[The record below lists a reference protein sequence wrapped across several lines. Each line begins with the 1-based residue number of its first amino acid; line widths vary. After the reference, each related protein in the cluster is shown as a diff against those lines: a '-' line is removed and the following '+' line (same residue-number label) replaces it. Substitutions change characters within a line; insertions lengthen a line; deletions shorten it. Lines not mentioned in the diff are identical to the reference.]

1 MRNVTTHGLAVAALV
16 LLGGMFSG
24 TAFGQESIVYVDP
37 ADGDGTAADCTF
49 DAPCLTITQGME
61 VSGAD
66 TVAVRIRGT
75 SSSVFVQEHLTV
87 REGITLLLYKTSSN
101 SKYHMVEGDLTIQG
115 NLTFIGGELTFYRE
129 YERST
134 LYLRSGTITFG
145 INVPPVGAG
154 GPAQADYGVFNEY
167 MTRTALGGNIVIDQ
181 NTTMDVSDGSG
192 GDGTCPNFERLVIP
206 SGVTVEVTGT
216 CTGDN
221 FIDTDTTTD
230 NSIIVWGELD
240 VMGTLELSG
249 DKGLHLNGPRPMG
262 GVDSAYAKMFDYG
275 GPNGFPSANV
285 SGMITSDGIST
296 LYISV
301 EAEML
306 TEIKTEEDGDD
317 YVYVYPMYSG
327 WQNEYSHAYRINGDG
342 VIALDVVKDTQAGV
356 RISPNFGTGALSTN
370 MAGVLWV
377 SSSNVS
383 GSFRSGGMAQ
393 TKFDRTTISGDVFIE
408 GQGAPAPGAVLTGI
422 GTVDATAVYTDPST
436 GNATTTRSLPDPV
449 VECYGMEDKW
459 FSGNRLPTVDPAL
472 VAVDAVSGDSTI
484 TPGHIL
490 PSRGLTTGVY
500 FNGGAIGGSVELN
513 NASKPMM
520 ANKLVVDGDG
530 YEDDGGTYKIEESPQ
545 CYGGAY
551 FESEKTLENGQTI
564 KTGTTTVQG
573 GVYGVA
579 IVHAMVNGT
588 LELQGGMLDLTAATE
603 QVVRSTGTVSPDYS
617 NVCSSG
623 APGIS
628 GAAIVFSGSTS
639 QTIANPMPL
648 ALDNLVLEVKKNTRN
663 ELIFGGSEVS
673 VDGVSIMG
681 GELVTNGMLNLD
693 EGYLLIDRSPGTVGD
708 INRGSGIN
716 AYMEYTT
723 DSGSKAYRTP
733 SRVMYTGSLGSF
745 DTGHE
750 VYNGITLST
759 LDIYLATKATEVE
772 LTSRIN
778 VTDRL
783 NLQRGT
789 LVVTS
794 DFPFTAPSSVIV
806 GDAMVDAKGGFEAT
820 TGSLTF
826 RGTMDPSTEH
836 LLPTYPSVA
845 AATSD
850 AARTPTTVNVNSCA
864 ASMSVTL
871 SLREGYTAVRNLNVT
886 EGNAVDLAGN
896 DLVARGG
903 TIDVASGA
911 VLCDSEGDVS
921 CADKGEAFREFF
933 DLADAMDK
941 MRYEDTPEHRVLFAE
956 ARKEYEASKANAA
969 KTATAGMIHFAG
981 SVALDAGTD
990 EEALEWMWPP
1000 GMILSNGHLIV
1011 QAGGTLSTTTAPIA
1025 PNNADKVMFSSLT
1038 LEENSDELEE
1048 NSDEKPS
1055 NSLTT
1060 GLGVDYVMIGGDVS
1074 VGNGSSI
1081 WVRSRAG
1088 GHPQTTLMI
1097 GGDMMLD
1104 GDGRVIVSGH
1114 VLSVAGDYMQG
1125 SMTTPGNSLV
1135 ALGGGSHMAM
1145 GDFHV
1150 GGMHVAT
1157 DSMITYEFGA
1167 GDCAGSTELNGYTVP
1182 IGLTVYGDYAFDA
1195 ASDWNDKASMPANE
1209 LGMDGTVRFVT
1220 NGMSNVSMGGPM
1232 SQFCNVE
1239 VASDPGGDTGMLN
1252 LMSDVSQ
1259 NIEGRLMLKNGV
1271 IGGDPMYR
1279 WMITQPSPENS
1290 LEGRITAGSDSAV
1303 IQLGSRN
1310 SYFSGTLSRAIEE
1323 GDATGGVVTS
1333 GYIFPVGSPKGDGPD
1348 SFRPLIMQFPDDL
1361 GNTGMASVSYLHD
1374 AIADSME
1381 WINLEVGHVDAN
1393 GNSTDLLLDNA
1404 ADMFWKVELDAVPAH
1419 DPNVR
1424 LVADDLPNVF
1434 DITGLR
1440 IVQWDCD
1447 GTNPRLAGVYDVS
1460 ADPTDDDSYRGNDF
1474 INGVP
1479 NLTQEGLELG
1489 MCSILGVASNMLQNP
1504 ISADPILGG
1513 TARVQFIHNV
1523 AGATVDVYLDDNKVA
1538 DDFMF
1543 QSALAFGVVAAGNH
1557 TLDIVAAAAPDNSAP
1572 LLSLPVRFDRNKH
1585 YHVIA
1590 HGNAAAGVV
1599 SLVIRE
1605 DVRTA
1610 SSVSNMVDFYVV
1622 HGASALGEI
1631 DIRTLDP
1638 VDNTRVTNDLF
1649 INNFAFDDVGEYKSL
1664 DPGGYNIEVLTSD
1677 GATQIEVFRFEL
1689 DGYADKALV
1698 LNMSG
1703 VGKSAAEGLTM
1714 MGVGMDGSTFFPQV
1728 ITAAATEEL
1737 PTEFTLLGNYPNPF
1751 NPSTRI
1757 EFDLPETAQ
1766 VSITVFDMLGR
1777 NVMTLPA
1784 QELEAGHSRTVEL
1797 NATSLASGNY
1807 FYRVVATGASGKH
1820 IETGRMVLIK

>member
-1 MRNVTTHGLAVAALV
+1 
-16 LLGGMFSG
+16 
-24 TAFGQESIVYVDP
+24 
-37 ADGDGTAADCTF
+37 
-49 DAPCLTITQGME
+49 
-61 VSGAD
+61 
-66 TVAVRIRGT
+66 
-75 SSSVFVQEHLTV
+75 
-87 REGITLLLYKTSSN
+87 
-101 SKYHMVEGDLTIQG
+101 
-115 NLTFIGGELTFYRE
+115 
-129 YERST
+129 
-134 LYLRSGTITFG
+134 
-145 INVPPVGAG
+145 
-154 GPAQADYGVFNEY
+154 
-167 MTRTALGGNIVIDQ
+167 
-181 NTTMDVSDGSG
+181 
-192 GDGTCPNFERLVIP
+192 
-206 SGVTVEVTGT
+206 
-216 CTGDN
+216 
-221 FIDTDTTTD
+221 
-230 NSIIVWGELD
+230 
-240 VMGTLELSG
+240 
-249 DKGLHLNGPRPMG
+249 
-262 GVDSAYAKMFDYG
+262 
-275 GPNGFPSANV
+275 
-285 SGMITSDGIST
+285 
-296 LYISV
+296 
-301 EAEML
+301 
-306 TEIKTEEDGDD
+306 
-317 YVYVYPMYSG
+317 
-327 WQNEYSHAYRINGDG
+327 
-342 VIALDVVKDTQAGV
+342 
-356 RISPNFGTGALSTN
+356 
-370 MAGVLWV
+370 
-377 SSSNVS
+377 
-383 GSFRSGGMAQ
+383 
-393 TKFDRTTISGDVFIE
+393 
-408 GQGAPAPGAVLTGI
+408 
-422 GTVDATAVYTDPST
+422 
-436 GNATTTRSLPDPV
+436 
-449 VECYGMEDKW
+449 
-459 FSGNRLPTVDPAL
+459 
-472 VAVDAVSGDSTI
+472 
-484 TPGHIL
+484 
-490 PSRGLTTGVY
+490 
-500 FNGGAIGGSVELN
+500 
-513 NASKPMM
+513 
-520 ANKLVVDGDG
+520 
-530 YEDDGGTYKIEESPQ
+530 
-545 CYGGAY
+545 
-551 FESEKTLENGQTI
+551 
-564 KTGTTTVQG
+564 
-573 GVYGVA
+573 
-579 IVHAMVNGT
+579 
-588 LELQGGMLDLTAATE
+588 
-603 QVVRSTGTVSPDYS
+603 
-617 NVCSSG
+617 
-623 APGIS
+623 
-628 GAAIVFSGSTS
+628 
-639 QTIANPMPL
+639 
-648 ALDNLVLEVKKNTRN
+648 
-663 ELIFGGSEVS
+663 
-673 VDGVSIMG
+673 
-681 GELVTNGMLNLD
+681 
-693 EGYLLIDRSPGTVGD
+693 
-708 INRGSGIN
+708 
-716 AYMEYTT
+716 
-723 DSGSKAYRTP
+723 
-733 SRVMYTGSLGSF
+733 
-745 DTGHE
+745 
-750 VYNGITLST
+750 
-759 LDIYLATKATEVE
+759 
-772 LTSRIN
+772 
-778 VTDRL
+778 
-783 NLQRGT
+783 
-789 LVVTS
+789 
-794 DFPFTAPSSVIV
+794 
-806 GDAMVDAKGGFEAT
+806 
-820 TGSLTF
+820 
-826 RGTMDPSTEH
+826 
-836 LLPTYPSVA
+836 
-845 AATSD
+845 
-850 AARTPTTVNVNSCA
+850 
-864 ASMSVTL
+864 
-871 SLREGYTAVRNLNVT
+871 
-886 EGNAVDLAGN
+886 
-896 DLVARGG
+896 
-903 TIDVASGA
+903 
-911 VLCDSEGDVS
+911 
-921 CADKGEAFREFF
+921 
-933 DLADAMDK
+933 
-941 MRYEDTPEHRVLFAE
+941 
-956 ARKEYEASKANAA
+956 
-969 KTATAGMIHFAG
+969 
-981 SVALDAGTD
+981 
-990 EEALEWMWPP
+990 
-1000 GMILSNGHLIV
+1000 
-1011 QAGGTLSTTTAPIA
+1011 
-1025 PNNADKVMFSSLT
+1025 
-1038 LEENSDELEE
+1038 
-1048 NSDEKPS
+1048 
-1055 NSLTT
+1055 
-1060 GLGVDYVMIGGDVS
+1060 
-1074 VGNGSSI
+1074 
-1081 WVRSRAG
+1081 
-1088 GHPQTTLMI
+1088 
-1097 GGDMMLD
+1097 
-1104 GDGRVIVSGH
+1104 
-1114 VLSVAGDYMQG
+1114 
-1125 SMTTPGNSLV
+1125 
-1135 ALGGGSHMAM
+1135 MAM

-1333 GYIFPVGSPKGDGPD
+1333 GYIFPVGSPNDDGPD

-1374 AIADSME
+1374 AMADSME

-1393 GNSTDLLLDNA
+1393 GNSMDLLLDNA

-1447 GTNPRLAGVYDVS
+1447 GTNPRLAGVYDIS
-1460 ADPTDDDSYRGNDF
+1460 DDPTDDDSNRGNDF

-1513 TARVQFIHNV
+1513 TARVQFVHNV